1 MSEDTPNRDLVER
14 AEDLILRLREVRS
27 ARIYTDEEGGITEI
41 HVVAATERAPKLI
54 ARDVETALKASL
66 GVSIDY
72 RKIGVVVLDPAKE
85 VSSPDRGHFG
95 ATHPGDTPERRA
107 EEAEPPVDLRELLA
121 EPGEEPPVEAAAGGA
136 GAEAPPAPRG
146 AGAQPGLEF
155 LEEDARLRFRSL
167 SLSIEEGRVEAEVKL
182 EKNGLVV
189 AGVVSGPRGGRGNI
203 ECAAM
208 AAVDA
213 VQELLDEKVRLTL
226 GSAVEVAIDGRAAVC
241 AVVHVSD
248 GRRVTSYAGA
258 VLCGD
263 DRGEAAALAVL
274 DALNRPLGRWK
285 LRREIHYRI
294 V

>member
-1 MSEDTPNRDLVER
+1 MAEDTPNRDLVER

-85 VSSPDRGHFG
+85 ASSPDRGHFG
-95 ATHPGDTPERRA
+95 ATHPGDMPEGRA
-107 EEAEPPVDLRELLA
+107 EEAEPPVDLRELFV
-121 EPGEEPPVEAAAGGA
+121 EPGEEPPVATAAEGAEPAAA
-136 GAEAPPAPRG
+136 PAPRN
-146 AGAQPGLEF
+146 AGGQPVLEF
-155 LEEDARLRFRSL
+155 LEEDARLRFKSISL
-167 SLSIEEGRVEAEVKL
+167 NIEEGRVEAEVKL

-189 AGVVSGPRGGRGNI
+189 AGAVSGPRGGRSNI

-213 VQELLDEKVRLTL
+213 VQELLEEKVRLTL
-226 GSAVEVAIDGRAAVC
+226 GGAVEIEIEGDAAVC
-241 AVVHVSD
+241 AVVRASD
-248 GRRVTSYAGA
+248 GRRVTSYIGC

>member
-41 HVVAATERAPKLI
+41 HVVAATERSPKLI

-85 VSSPDRGHFG
+85 AQPPERGHFG
-95 ATHPGDTPERRA
+95 ATHPGDTPEHRA
-107 EEAEPPVDLRELLA
+107 DEAEPPVDLRELLA
-121 EPGEEPPVEAAAGGA
+121 EPGEEPPVAAAAEGA
-136 GAEAPPAPRG
+136 ATVSAPAPRD
-146 AGAQPGLEF
+146 AGGQPALEF
-155 LEEDARLRFRSL
+155 LEEDARLRFKSI

-189 AGVVSGPRGGRGNI
+189 AGAVSGPRGGRSNI

-213 VQELLDEKVRLTL
+213 VQELLEEKVRLTL
-226 GSAVEVAIDGRAAVC
+226 GGAVEIEIEERAAVC
-241 AVVHVSD
+241 AIVRVSD
-248 GRRVTSYAGA
+248 GRRVANYVGC